1 MKRSLFSRIL
11 SLPLTL
17 PLPLSLTLTLSLP
30 LRAGYSEGAKIFRAK
45 CSSCHSGYISPDKI
59 KENFFQKEN
68 RLLRLKAPT
77 VNMLAWAIMEG
88 PRKIGDPSDPEMRQ
102 AEIEEYLRE
111 VLEHPEQAESICDE
125 TVMRYYRERQPV
137 IRLSDEEL
145 ADLALYLMEYKK
157 HHQAQTPPM
166 KRTLNKEMDIQ
177 KLLKEAQRSGKVII
191 IEASSPGCHYCKKM
205 EREVIQ
211 TSEIRERLSR
221 DFILAELN
229 VDTQRLPL
237 GLEKVYQKITP
248 SFFFLS
254 PEGKLLAHFPG
265 SWSRR
270 DFAEMLRRYAPK
282 KMP

>member
-1 MKRSLFSRIL
+1 MKRPLFSRIL

-17 PLPLSLTLTLSLP
+17 SLTLTPSLH
-30 LRAGYSEGAKIFRAK
+30 AGYSEGGKIFQAK

-111 VLEHPEQAESICDE
+111 VLEHPEQKESICDE
-125 TVMRYYRERQPV
+125 AVMKYYRERQPV
-137 IRLSDEEL
+137 IKLSDEQL

-157 HHQAQTPPM
+157 HRQAQTPPV
-166 KRTLNKEMDIQ
+166 KRTLNKEMDVQ
-177 KLLKEAQRSGKVII
+177 KLLKEAQRSGRVII
-191 IEASSPGCHYCKKM
+191 IEASSPSCHYCKKM
-205 EREVIQ
+205 EREVID
-211 TSEIRERLSR
+211 TPAIREKLSR
-221 DFILAELN
+221 DFILAEVN
-229 VDTQRLPL
+229 VDSQRLPL

-265 SWSRR
+265 SWNQH
-270 DFAEMLRRYAPK
+270 DFAKMLEQYRLKKAP
-282 KMP
+282 